1 MKAFTIKQNDQNQR
15 LDKFLQKA
23 VPRMPSTLM
32 YKYIRL
38 KRIKVNGKKSDIS
51 YRLQLNDLVE
61 LYINDEFFE
70 QSTNKDF
77 LLAPANINVLYEDD
91 NILLVDK
98 KAGLVVHEDNENSVD
113 TLINRVLHYLYD
125 DKVYNPDNEASFIPA
140 LCNRI
145 DRNTSGIVIV
155 AKNAEALRVLNEK
168 IKAREVKKLYLC
180 IVCGLLEKKHDTL
193 THYHLKNERD
203 NTVKVFDKP
212 NQDTKTMITS
222 YKVLDY
228 SDKNTLVEVELK
240 TGRTHQIRAHM
251 AYIGHPILGDGKYGV
266 NKINM
271 QYGQK
276 HQLLY
281 SYKLRFEFTDSDNI
295 LSYLNNKEFEVKNVW
310 FKNEF
315 KEKF

>member
-1 MKAFTIKQNDQNQR
+1 MKAFTIKTNDENQR

-23 VPRMPSTLM
+23 VPRLPQTLM

-38 KRIKVNGKKSDIS
+38 KRIKVNNKKCDIS
-51 YRLQLNDLVE
+51 YRLKQGDLVE

-70 QSTNKDF
+70 ESSNKDF
-77 LLAPANINVLYEDD
+77 LLASSNIKVLYEDE

-98 KAGLVVHEDNENSVD
+98 QAGLVVHEDNDNSID

-125 DKVYNPDNEASFIPA
+125 KKEYNPELEASFIPA

-145 DRNTSGIVIV
+145 DRNTSGIVMV

-168 IKAREVKKLYLC
+168 IKEREVEKYYLC
-180 IVCGLLEKKHDTL
+180 VVSGHLEKKADTL
-193 THYHLKNERD
+193 THYHLKNSND

-212 NQDTKTMITS
+212 TKETKTMITS
-222 YKVLDY
+222 YRVLAY
-228 SDKNTLVEVELK
+228 SKANTLVEIELK

-251 AYIGHPILGDGKYGV
+251 AYIGHPLIGDGKYGI

-276 HQLLY
+276 QQLLY
-281 SYKLRFEFTDSDNI
+281 SYKIRFNFKENNHI
-295 LSYLNNKEFEVKNVW
+295 LSYLNQKEFEVKDVW
-310 FKNEF
+310 FKDAF
-315 KEKF
+315 KQKF